1 MRSNCIIE
9 RLPVAAAVTK
19 CSSISILSADMLLSR
34 EGDGDEGGEGE
45 EEGEEGVEEWVG
57 DVLSVSVV
65 SI

>member
-1 MRSNCIIE
+1 
-9 RLPVAAAVTK
+9 
-19 CSSISILSADMLLSR
+19 MLLSR